1 MLYTMTDI
9 YSRDWYIYLGP
20 YKKTVK
26 QFFSYQSVLTY
37 VLGAKKNHLSE
48 MVLLSTHNIHFGQE
62 I

>member
-1 MLYTMTDI
+1 MPI
-9 YSRDWYIYLGP
+9 

-26 QFFSYQSVLTY
+26 QNFILFSYPSILTY

-62 I
+62 KENNLKASFTMAI